1 MSRFG
6 TDRSSTLPF
15 EHLTYRIAFN
25 GPSDASA
32 AFQYERPLRAP
43 DPLGVYRGGRF
54 TPTVS
59 ILVDLR
65 QRSVISS
72 FLPPCQEP
80 KTLQETQCRQTL
92 RTVSQHGVRRQPCP
106 SSRLTT
112 VITAIYS
119 LLHRRRCY
127 RLPICRRHVIQRPPP
142 QPTEH
147 YRRPARRGLP
157 RHPGGDCPTHRGRE
171 HARGA
176 VRLRLSRGVSLAKG
190 HAGGGLREGRRGS
203 GEVPCRAGAGCM
215 WSYHREQVSCSSDS
229 HIYLLQFRSR
239 LTH

>member
-54 TPTVS
+54 TPPVS

-80 KTLQETQCRQTL
+80 KALQATRCRQTL
-92 RTVSQHGVRRQPCP
+92 PTVSQHGVRRQPCP
-106 SSRLTT
+106 SPSSRLTA
-112 VITAIYS
+112 VIAAIYS

-142 QPTEH
+142 QLTEH
-147 YRRPARRGLP
+147 YRWPACRGLS
-157 RHPGGDCPTHRGRE
+157 RHTWGDGPTHRGCE
-171 HARGA
+171 HARDA
-176 VRLRLSRGVSLAKG
+176 VRLRLSRGVSLAQG

-203 GEVPCRAGAGCM
+203 GEVSCRAGAGCV
-215 WSYHREQVSCSSDS
+215 WSYHREQV
-229 HIYLLQFRSR
+229 R
-239 LTH
+239 